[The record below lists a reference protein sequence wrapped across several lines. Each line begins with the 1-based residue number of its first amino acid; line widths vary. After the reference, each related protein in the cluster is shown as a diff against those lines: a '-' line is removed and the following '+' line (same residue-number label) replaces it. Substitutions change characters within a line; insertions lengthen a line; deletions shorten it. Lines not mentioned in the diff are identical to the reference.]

1 MRHLTLNQSLFLA
14 VFIALLPIAFISVT
28 QGLVNRQY
36 AQSLIEETLSTTT
49 LATAA
54 VQREPFALAE
64 RRLEMLAKE
73 SSVINSTPDCS
84 ARLASALGSQEMI
97 VNMARS
103 DSSGRVRC
111 SVLPVEGAATFKDEA
126 WWQAA
131 SKSKRFS
138 VSAPLIGS
146 ISKRQI
152 LVAIHPLFND
162 AGEFDGMITAA
173 IQMSWMKEALQKTTL
188 SPDALAA
195 IADENGKIILSA
207 ELTSLKKVDVKSS
220 FAKAN
225 SIVDAS
231 GVRWTYSSAP
241 LHNQQLHVVYAEPQ
255 TKLSAFARN
264 QFRTDLLLPILALL
278 LTSVA
283 VWIGVNRL
291 VVRWLRELAILA
303 NQFARG
309 NYTGD
314 PTKFA
319 SAPVEINSLS
329 DDMHGMA
336 AAISQRSDDLAKAAA
351 TTKMM
356 AREVNHRVKNNL
368 QMVMSLIGLQAAQVK
383 DDQARLVLDQ
393 TRVRMGALALI
404 HRLLYDHGDQAEQG
418 LIDMGQILPELCA
431 QLRTD
436 AMIYGKDVDLSCATQ
451 NVVGPVDQAIPIT
464 LFIVEAVSNAYL
476 HAFPDDRRGHINVK
490 LERAGKDVTL
500 TIIDDGI
507 GFESANSVSAM
518 GTTLME
524 AFARQV
530 NGELDI
536 SSTRDN
542 GVEIT
547 LVYPLG

>member
-1 MRHLTLNQSLFLA
+1 MRHLTLNQSLLLA
-14 VFIALLPIAFISVT
+14 VLIALLPIAFISVT

-36 AQSLIEETLSTTT
+36 AQSLIEETLSTTA

-64 RRLEMLAKE
+64 RRLEMMAKE
-73 SSVINSTPDCS
+73 ESVINNSPDCS
-84 ARLASALGSQEMI
+84 VRLASALGSQEMI

-111 SVLPVEGAATFKDEA
+111 SVLPVDGAATFEDEA
-126 WWQAA
+126 WWQVA
-131 SKSKRFS
+131 SKKKGFS

-146 ISKRQI
+146 ISKQQI
-152 LVAIHPLFND
+152 LVAVHPLFND
-162 AGEFDGMITAA
+162 AGDFDGMITAA
-173 IQMSWMKEALQKTTL
+173 IKTSWMKSALQKTTL

-195 IADENGKIILSA
+195 IADGNGKIILSA
-207 ELTSLKKVDVKSS
+207 KPSSLKSVNVKAS

-225 SIVDAS
+225 SIVDTS

-241 LHNQQLHVVYAEPQ
+241 LHNRQLHVVYAEPQ

-303 NQFARG
+303 NQFAQG

-319 SAPVEINSLS
+319 SAPIEITSLS
-329 DDMHGMA
+329 EDMHGMA

-436 AMIYGKDVDLSCATQ
+436 AMIYGRDVDLSCTTDR
-451 NVVGPVDQAIPIT
+451 VVGPVDQAIPIT
-464 LFIVEAVSNAYL
+464 LFIVEAVSNAYR
-476 HAFPDDRRGHINVK
+476 HAFPDDRNGHIK
-490 LERAGKDVTL
+490 ITMERVDGTITL
-500 TIIDDGI
+500 TIADNGI
-507 GFESANSVSAM
+507 GFEPESSVGAM
-518 GTTLME
+518 GTTLMD

-530 NGELDI
+530 NGKLTTN
-536 SSTRDN
+536 STPN
-542 GVEIT
+542 FGVEIT
-547 LVYPLG
+547 LVYPAN

>member
-1 MRHLTLNQSLFLA
+1 MRHLTLNQSLFFA
-14 VFIALLPIAFISVT
+14 VLIALLPIAFISVT

-36 AQSLIEETLSTTT
+36 AQSLIEETLSTAS

-64 RRLEMLAKE
+64 RRLQMLAKE
-73 SSVINSTPDCS
+73 NAVINATPECAMRM
-84 ARLASALGSQEMI
+84 ARALGSQEMI
-97 VNMARS
+97 VNIVRS
-103 DSSGRVRC
+103 DASGQVLC
-111 SVLPVEGAATFKDEA
+111 SVLPTAGQVTYADQS
-126 WWQAA
+126 WWQVA
-131 SKSKRFS
+131 SKQKQFS
-138 VSAPLIGS
+138 VSLPVLGK
-146 ISKRQI
+146 ISGRQVI
-152 LVAIHPLFND
+152 IAALPVFTD
-162 AGEFDGMITAA
+162 SGEFNGMITAG
-173 IQMSWMKEALQKTTL
+173 IQISWMKSALQKTTL

-195 IADENGKIILSA
+195 IAGEDGKIIVSDAPSTLSRVNLGA
-207 ELTSLKKVDVKSS
+207 S
-220 FAKAN
+220 FSKADT
-225 SIVDAS
+225 IVDAA
-231 GVRWTYSSAP
+231 GTEWTYSSAP
-241 LHNQQLHVVYAEPQ
+241 LYGRQLHVVYAEPR

-291 VVRWLRELAILA
+291 VVRWLHELAQLA
-303 NQFARG
+303 KQFARG

-314 PTKFA
+314 RAKFA
-319 SAPVEINSLS
+319 GAPLEITSLS

-336 AAISQRSDDLAKAAA
+336 TAISQRSNELAEAAA

-436 AMIYGKDVDLSCATQ
+436 AMIYGRDVDLSCTTES
-451 NVVGPVDQAIPIT
+451 VVGPVDQAIPIT
-464 LFIVEAVSNAYL
+464 LFIVEAVSNAYR
-476 HAFPDDRRGHINVK
+476 HAFPDDRNGHIKVT
-490 LERAGKDVTL
+490 LERAGQSITL
-500 TIIDDGI
+500 TIADNGI
-507 GFESANSVSAM
+507 GFERASSVGAM
-518 GTTLME
+518 GTTLMD

-530 NGELDI
+530 NGEL
-536 SSTRDN
+536 STN
-542 GVEIT
+542 STPNFGAEIT
-547 LVYPLG
+547 LVYPVS